1 MIMRRNELL
10 NEVAINTNEKKERG
24 IMNRLNKMLAKGYVK
39 LRGGFDDVVSEERGA
54 SDLVV
59 LVGLIVITLAV
70 IIIFRGQ
77 LTNIINAVGAK
88 VMGWINAN

>member
-1 MIMRRNELL
+1 MRRNELL
-10 NEVAINTNEKKERG
+10 NQEVINTNEKKERG
-24 IMNRLNKMLAKGYVK
+24 IMNRLNKMLAKGYMKINNAV
-39 LRGGFDDVVSEERGA
+39 RDVVDEERGA